1 MISVTSALRGLT
13 VCATDGRVGTVSD
26 FLFDDRT
33 WHVRWVVIDTGNW
46 LPGRLVLVHP
56 QALGKPDFNR
66 NTLQAALTRERIE
79 NSPDIQQDLP
89 VSRQMEQ
96 GVFAYYS
103 WDPGWGGGAFA
114 MDGLL
119 PPAISNAQIGLAPSS
134 AITMGDTDLP
144 IVHPAH
150 EGDPHL
156 RSVSATDSYNIHATD
171 GEIGHV
177 SNFLVDDS
185 SWALRYLIVDTRNW
199 WPGKHVLLSPSCVT
213 AIDWIGEVISVDVT
227 QEKVRSS
234 PEWDPA
240 SLIHDSYEAELRAH
254 YAWPPLM

>member
-1 MISVTSALRGLT
+1 MMSVTSALKGLT
-13 VCATDGRVGTVSD
+13 ICATDGRIGTVSD

-33 WHVRWVVIDTGNW
+33 WQVRWVVIDTGNW

-66 NTLQAALTRERIE
+66 NSLPVSLTKDRVE
-79 NSPDIQQDLP
+79 NSPDIQQHLP

-96 GVFAYYS
+96 GVFAYYG

-114 MDGLL
+114 MDGMM
-119 PPAISNAQIGLAPSS
+119 PFVPSS
-134 AITMGDTDLP
+134 AMTMGDTDLS
-144 IVHPAH
+144 IVDAPP

-156 RSVSATDSYNIHATD
+156 RSVSATDNYNIHATD

-177 SNFLVDDS
+177 SNFLMDDDN
-185 SWALRYLIVDTRNW
+185 WVLRYLIVDTRNW
-199 WPGKHVLLSPSCVT
+199 WPGKHVLLSPSGVT
-213 AIDWIGEVISVDVT
+213 SIDWVEKTIFVDVT
-227 QEKVRSS
+227 QDKVRSS

-240 SLIHDSYEAELRAH
+240 ALIHDSYEAKLRDH
-254 YAWPPLM
+254 YEWPPLL